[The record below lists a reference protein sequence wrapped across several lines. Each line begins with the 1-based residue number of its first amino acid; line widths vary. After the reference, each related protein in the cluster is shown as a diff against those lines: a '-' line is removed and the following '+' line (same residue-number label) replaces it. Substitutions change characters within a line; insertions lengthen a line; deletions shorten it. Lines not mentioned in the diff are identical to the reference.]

1 MSRRSM
7 LLNSFPAIE
16 SAQMLQQSAIDLHSK
31 VYEDGKS
38 GAVPS
43 LPKFVTVSWPRK
55 PKRLSVDDMSSLLSV
70 GVCMDIQLMSSLHPF
85 DVFCCLEFGLRLQL
99 SALR

>member
-16 SAQMLQQSAIDLHSK
+16 SAQMLRQSAIDLHSK

-55 PKRLSVDDMSSLLSV
+55 PKRLSVGGGGGEVLGAYILLIQSV
-70 GVCMDIQLMSSLHPF
+70 HS
-85 DVFCCLEFGLRLQL
+85 
-99 SALR
+99 